1 MSKMAKECDL
11 SGMSA
16 DQIDVIVR
24 RATSLSKD
32 LRSKEPTYELA
43 LLNGIDNRSYRTVR
57 WGLVPSY
64 SGTAIIQMDNGMTWK
79 AIGHKPRG
87 TAEYIE
93 KDGYIEFILL
103 SDMLDQVRSIIEA
116 EGYDLSASSD
126 GERLILAV
134 SAGEA
139 SPEDSDDYPDA
150 DAELHRIRGII
161 APLGAIAEW
170 TGDGNSD
177 ADGYDTFDIAITIP
191 TRHC

>member
-16 DQIDVIVR
+16 DQLDVLVR
-24 RATSLSKD
+24 RATSLSSD

-43 LLNGIDNRSYRTVR
+43 LLNGIDDRSYRTVR
-57 WGLVPSY
+57 WGTVPSY
-64 SGTAIIQMDNGMTWK
+64 SGTAIIQMDDGKVWK

-87 TAEYIE
+87 TAEYIS
-93 KDGYIEFILL
+93 KYGYIEFILL
-103 SDMLDQVRSIIEA
+103 SDMLDRVRSIIEA

-126 GERLILAV
+126 DDRLILAV

-150 DAELHRIRGII
+150 DVELHRIRELI
-161 APLGAIAEW
+161 APVGAVAEW
-170 TGDGNSD
+170 TGDGNTD
-177 ADGYDTFDIAITIP
+177 AEGNDTFDIAIMIT
-191 TRHC
+191 HD